1 MIGAISGMNSVKGVN
16 SYQSISRL
24 NLQRMQK
31 AHTAQQNTQTAQTEQ
46 SAPSA
51 MQWKLSGESK
61 LPVQPVRAIGAPA
74 AYSAETMDP
83 AQKLEQGADPVEMA
97 VRMRIQQ
104 PEAEAA
110 MPANAAGQQEEAEFN
125 LVGQKQEEEPVMKL
139 PGQKEEPTTPI
150 EKELAEQAEKAEK
163 AKEAR
168 KAEQAEELKE
178 SEETEESEE
187 TKSAQEVMEDEECQ
201 TCENRKYQDG
211 SNDPGVSFKTPTNIK
226 PEAAAAAVRGH
237 EMEHVMRNRASA
249 AREGK
254 EVVSQSVTLQTG
266 ICPECGD
273 VYVSGGT
280 TRTTTAQ
287 KAEPVQQD
295 AAEWVKRA
303 NHFSIVV

>member
-1 MIGAISGMNSVKGVN
+1 MIGAIGGVN
-16 SYQSISRL
+16 GIRGVSPYQNISKF
-24 NLQRMQK
+24 NLQRMEK
-31 AHTAQQNTQTAQTEQ
+31 AYAAQQNTQAAQVEQ
-46 SAPSA
+46 SAETGR
-51 MQWKLSGESK
+51 QWKLTGESSM
-61 LPVQPVRAIGAPA
+61 PVQPVRAIGAPA
-74 AYSAETMDP
+74 SYSAEAMDP
-83 AQKLEQGADPVEMA
+83 AQKMEQGADPVEMA

-104 PEAEAA
+104 PEAEEA
-110 MPANAAGQQEEAEFN
+110 MPANAAGQQEEASYN
-125 LVGQKQEEEPVMKL
+125 PVGQKEEESVMKL
-139 PGQKEEPTTPI
+139 PGQKDEPTTPI

-168 KAEQAEELKE
+168 KAEQAEEMKE
-178 SEETEESEE
+178 SKETEESEE